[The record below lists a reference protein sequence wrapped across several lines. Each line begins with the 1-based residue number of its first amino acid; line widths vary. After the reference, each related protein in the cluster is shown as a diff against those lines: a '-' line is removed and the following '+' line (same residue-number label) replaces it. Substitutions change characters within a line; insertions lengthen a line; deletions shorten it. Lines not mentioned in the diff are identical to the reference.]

1 MNQTL
6 SPGGFLW
13 RSSGS
18 LRVFPTSS
26 KFDIISAVGLL
37 LAGRIVVIHAYGTPS
52 FPTSPNLPGIS
63 PTKKRRWLPV
73 WYTNLCLL
81 FLSQQLKPQH
91 PSWPTKFRIMS
102 INWNVKY
109 IVSQHSMIFYVQ
121 YCTILCNL
129 RNWHRVHSRFMHVLM
144 KRVSAIWGW
153 ILRRG
158 RQLSTPGTG
167 VSWHYTP

>member
-1 MNQTL
+1 MNQIL

-37 LAGRIVVIHAYGTPS
+37 LAGRVVVINAYGTPS
-52 FPTSPNLPGIS
+52 FPTSPNPPGLEHVGTIS

-91 PSWPTKFRIMS
+91 PSWPTKFRIILS
-102 INWNVKY
+102 INWNVNY
-109 IVSQHSMIFYVQ
+109 IYSIPAFYDIL
-121 YCTILCNL
+121 CTILYNT
-129 RNWHRVHSRFMHVLM
+129 M
-144 KRVSAIWGW
+144 
-153 ILRRG
+153 
-158 RQLSTPGTG
+158 
-167 VSWHYTP
+167 